1 MDKIQFS
8 QLVRC
13 TPTHWRMVLR
23 GERNLSFNKAKLVS
37 QLIVTPIETWI
48 NPEKTLD
55 RQAAWEKFSKIDGAK
70 K

>member
-1 MDKIQFS
+1 
-8 QLVRC
+8 
-13 TPTHWRMVLR
+13 MVLR
-23 GERNLSFNKAKLVS
+23 GERNLSFNKARLVS

-55 RQAAWEKFSKIDGAK
+55 RQAAWEKFSKTDGAK